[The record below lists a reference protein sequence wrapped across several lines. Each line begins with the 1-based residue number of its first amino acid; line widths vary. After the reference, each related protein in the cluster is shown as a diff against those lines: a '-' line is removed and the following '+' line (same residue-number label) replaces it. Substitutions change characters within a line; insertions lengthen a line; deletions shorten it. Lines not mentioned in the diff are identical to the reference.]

1 MCTFDNLGYNFCVHL
16 TVMYVCLRVKTTYNA
31 RYIRDLYNFDYRHTA
46 DLMLCYSLQSGPALG
61 TLQAK
66 LPPATPVTTC
76 TPVSSALTSRSQ
88 PPMITPSRPPPKTFE
103 KTTKSN
109 GDGTEV
115 SVCVRI
121 HVTVC
126 EYVHV

>member
-1 MCTFDNLGYNFCVHL
+1 M
-16 TVMYVCLRVKTTYNA
+16 TVA
-31 RYIRDLYNFDYRHTA
+31 I
-46 DLMLCYSLQSGPALG
+46 MLCYSLQSGPALG
-61 TLQAK
+61 TPQAK

-76 TPVSSALTSRSQ
+76 TPVSSTVTSRTQ

-115 SVCVRI
+115 SVCV
-121 HVTVC
+121 
-126 EYVHV
+126 YVYM